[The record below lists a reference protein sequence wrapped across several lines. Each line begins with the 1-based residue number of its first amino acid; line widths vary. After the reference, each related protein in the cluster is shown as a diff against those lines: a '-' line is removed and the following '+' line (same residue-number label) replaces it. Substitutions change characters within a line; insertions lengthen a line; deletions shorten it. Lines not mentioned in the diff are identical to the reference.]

1 MTKRVH
7 VVGAVIIRDGL
18 VLCARRGPDGDL
30 PGHWEF
36 PGGKVE
42 DGESPTAALAREIHE
57 ELDCRIEVGGEVTTT
72 THDYE
77 FATVTLATFYCR
89 LVAGAPR
96 ATEHEAIAW
105 LPPAELGTLTWA
117 PADVPAVELLQET
130 LPEKEFE

>member
-1 MTKRVH
+1 MLQKRHALKGKAIERVVFNAITKNSILEAIAH
-7 VVGAVIIRDGL
+7 
-18 VLCARRGPDGDL
+18 P
-30 PGHWEF
+30 
-36 PGGKVE
+36 
-42 DGESPTAALAREIHE
+42 REIHE